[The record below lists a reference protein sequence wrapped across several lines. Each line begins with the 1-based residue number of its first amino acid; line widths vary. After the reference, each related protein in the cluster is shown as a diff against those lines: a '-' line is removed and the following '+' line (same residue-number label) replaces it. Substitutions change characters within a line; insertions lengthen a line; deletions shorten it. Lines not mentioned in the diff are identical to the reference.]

1 MRYSPWLPAGW
12 RHRPSFCSSHSN
24 YSKDAVEKLVLSLQP
39 WKYSEV
45 MVLGSIL
52 FLRRSRFQ
60 AEAIVMRSKGLT
72 LACSSKSHL
81 RVTSVF
87 QELRHP
93 THNTRSTLFLNQDCI
108 APLSFLIPFFKVC
121 FFNQW
126 TWTLACNVSC
136 LEAVLCCIDSL
147 GGWRD
152 VGNNLFST
160 LTVQRFLERRT
171 MAFERTTE
179 SQ

>member
-24 YSKDAVEKLVLSLQP
+24 HSKDAVEKLVLSLQP

-93 THNTRSTLFLNQDCI
+93 THNTRSTLDL
-108 APLSFLIPFFKVC
+108 C